1 MTQRQFHLPTN
12 DIIFHCLF
20 GTKGQE
26 RITKDFLESLLKK
39 EIEDIDLDA
48 NLEFIRSYYEDKLQI
63 ADVVA
68 KDVNKNRYIIEMQNR
83 KYGYLPQRFLS
94 SACKAYIT
102 QLKSSDKYEKLKK
115 IAEYF
120 GVSTQYL
127 LTGDP
132 RYRYLPDIDTF
143 MENLK
148 TPDRIEEKQAHE
160 FLKKFIRLSPKDR
173 EEIMRIIDMKI
184 EMSREKE
191 NERFA

>member
-1 MTQRQFHLPTN
+1 MYEIYVYLR
-12 DIIFHCLF
+12 DE
-20 GTKGQE
+20 KGV
-26 RITKDFLESLLKK
+26 KD
-39 EIEDIDLDA
+39 A
-48 NLEFIRSYYEDKLQI
+48 T
-63 ADVVA
+63 VA
-68 KDVNKNRYIIEMQNR
+68 KATGIGKSTFSDWKNGR
-83 KYGYLPQRFLS
+83 
-94 SACKAYIT
+94 SAPKG
-102 QLKSSDKYEKLKK
+102 EKLKK

-132 RYRYLPDIDTF
+132 RYKYLPDIDTF

-148 TPDRIEEKQAHE
+148 TPDRIEEKQALE
-160 FLKKFIRLSPKDR
+160 FSQKFIRLSPKDR

>member
-1 MTQRQFHLPTN
+1 MYE
-12 DIIFHCLF
+12 IYVCLRDE
-20 GTKGQE
+20 KGV
-26 RITKDFLESLLKK
+26 KD
-39 EIEDIDLDA
+39 A
-48 NLEFIRSYYEDKLQI
+48 T
-63 ADVVA
+63 VA
-68 KDVNKNRYIIEMQNR
+68 KETGIGKSTFSDWKNGR
-83 KYGYLPQRFLS
+83 
-94 SACKAYIT
+94 SAPKG
-102 QLKSSDKYEKLKK
+102 EKLKK

-132 RYRYLPDIDTF
+132 RYKYLPDIDTF

-148 TPDRIEEKQAHE
+148 TPDRIEEKQALE
-160 FLKKFIRLSPKDR
+160 YSQKFIRLSPKDR